1 MISCSNCSKT
11 FYSNVFLS
19 VLLVKHFC
27 MLKKNIFL
35 TRWKTMFIFTADF
48 TCYRRLTFVTSKL
61 VITNIIHSL
70 KCIYCNHVIPHDFMC
85 LNKCWFYAFLILTSY
100 WSYYVPKVQQCP
112 PTYIGYLADIS
123 DWNKKSTNSV
133 QIFTKQVWLCK
144 GYESHYVYH

>member
-1 MISCSNCSKT
+1 MY
-11 FYSNVFLS
+11 FWAYYLY
-19 VLLVKHFC
+19 
-27 MLKKNIFL
+27 NIFVCWRKIFSL
-35 TRWKTMFIFTADF
+35 QDEKTMFIFTADF
-48 TCYRRLTFVTSKL
+48 TCYYRLTFVTSKL

-85 LNKCWFYAFLILTSY
+85 LSKCWFYAFLILTSY